1 MVKWGIW
8 KTREA
13 AGGAMYL
20 HKSKRKD
27 GRVYLALAE
36 GYRQDGKSK
45 MRTVESLGYLDKLQ
59 ETYDDPIAH
68 FQAVCDERNAA
79 KKAEAQSVTIEIH
92 PMQKIDKRAA
102 ARKNIGSAVLLAAY
116 NALGVETVIRNATR
130 GSKADYDA
138 NAVMR
143 LLVVERI
150 LDPGSKKRAWEN
162 RDRYFF
168 RTEFSLDD
176 TYRALDPIIA
186 CGDRVVSAIN
196 RAVDKMGVRDTTCV
210 FYDVTNYYF
219 EVDDPDEPGGLRQKG
234 VSKEHRKG
242 PIVQMGLLQ
251 DSGGIPITYRLF
263 PGNTP
268 DPCTMLDVLAG
279 MKRDYKCQRIIAV
292 GDKGNNCS
300 ANIAALTARGDGFV
314 YSQSIRASKSDAEL
328 KGWVLS
334 EAGYDCTRDK
344 EGRVTYKVK
353 SRQGYKTVTV
363 EDPDGR
369 KRKVDVDVKYV
380 AFWSEKYQKRARK
393 ERQAAIDKARR
404 LVANPGAYTAAT
416 HFGAAKYVKE
426 TRADAKTGELVEAAD
441 VLEFD
446 EERLAAEE
454 ACDGYYCIVTSET
467 KMSDSDIIE
476 AYRGLWKIEESF
488 KVTKS
493 DLETRPVYVSREEH
507 IEAHFLTCYVAL
519 CILRIIQA
527 ATGGRYSARV
537 IADELAAMCGTH
549 LKDNWW
555 VFDHRTDASDDL
567 CRMAGIDLT
576 RQNMQLKDIKAVL
589 SQAKLQTASPNK
601 KM

>member
-1 MVKWGIW
+1 
-8 KTREA
+8 
-13 AGGAMYL
+13 MYL

-27 GRVYLALAE
+27 GRVYLALVE

-59 ETYDDPIAH
+59 ELYDDPIAH

-79 KKAEAQSVTIEIH
+79 KEAEAQAVAIEIH
-92 PMQKIDKRAA
+92 PQQKIDKRAV
-102 ARKNIGSAVLLAAY
+102 ARKNIGSAVLLAVY

-130 GSKADYDA
+130 GSKAGYDA

-143 LLVVERI
+143 LLTVERI
-150 LDPGSKKRAWEN
+150 LDPGSKKHAWEN
-162 RDRYFF
+162 RERYFF

-176 TYRALDPIIA
+176 TYRALDPICA
-186 CGDRVVSAIN
+186 CRDRIVSAVN
-196 RAVDKMGVRDTTCV
+196 RAVDKMGIRDTACV

-219 EVDDPDEPGGLRQKG
+219 EVDEPGGLRQKG

-251 DSGGIPITYRLF
+251 DSGGIPIGYRLF

-268 DPCTMLDVLAG
+268 DVCTMLDVLAG
-279 MKRDYKCQRIIAV
+279 MKRDYKCQRVIAV

-300 ANIAALTARGDGFV
+300 TNIAALTARGDGFV
-314 YSQSIRASKSDAEL
+314 YSQSIRGAKSDAEL
-328 KGWVLS
+328 KAWVLS
-334 EAGYDCTRDK
+334 EAGYARACDG

-353 SRQGYKTVTV
+353 SKQGYKTVTV
-363 EDPDGR
+363 EGDDGR
-369 KRKVDVDVKYV
+369 RKKVDVDVKYV
-380 AFWSEKYQKRARK
+380 AFWSEKYQRRARR
-393 ERQAAIDKARR
+393 ERQAAIDKARK

-416 HFGAAKYVKE
+416 HFGAAKYVKGM
-426 TRADAKTGELVEAAD
+426 RVDAKTGELVEAAD

-467 KMSDSDIIE
+467 DMSDGDIIE

-527 ATGGRYSARV
+527 ATGGRHSARV

-549 LKDNWW
+549 LEGNWW
-555 VFDHRTDASDDL
+555 RFDHRTDASDDL
-567 CRMAGIDLT
+567 CRMAGVDLT
-576 RQNMQLKDIKAVL
+576 RQNMQLKDIKAAL
-589 SQAKLQTASPNK
+589 SQAKLQIASPNK